1 MNKYVIITDSTSD
14 LPQNIVE
21 DMNIKVIPMAFEIA
35 GKSYM
40 DYPDDRELDTH
51 EFYEM
56 LRNGETAVTSLINT
70 MTFINWFEPFVK
82 EGTDIMYIGF
92 SSAMSGTFNSSVMAA
107 EILVEKYKNS
117 RIICVDSK
125 AASMGEGLLVYYAAS
140 QREKGMDIDELHKWI
155 LDNRSH
161 ICHWVAVDDLNHLKR
176 GGRINPLTATIG
188 TALNIKPII
197 HVDDEGLLVP
207 VANVRGRKKSLH
219 TLVDHMAE
227 TAITPEGQVV
237 FIGHGDNYEE
247 ALQLEKLVREQFKV
261 KDVVIGTIGPVIGSH
276 SGPGTM
282 TIFFFGTKR

>member
-14 LPQNIVE
+14 LPQSIVE
-21 DMNIKVIPMAFEIA
+21 DMDINVIPMAFEIA

-70 MTFINWFEPFVK
+70 MTFIDCFEKFVK
-82 EGTDIMYIGF
+82 EGTDIIYVGF
-92 SSAMSGTFNSSVMAA
+92 SSAMSGTFNASLLAA
-107 EILVEKYKNS
+107 EMLMAKCKDS
-117 RIICVDSK
+117 RIICCDTK
-125 AASMGEGLLVYYAAS
+125 AASMGEGLLVYYAAY
-140 QREKGMDIDELHKWI
+140 QREKGMGIDELHQWI
-155 LDNRSH
+155 LDNRLH
-161 ICHWVAVDDLNHLKR
+161 ICQWVAVDDLNHLKR

-197 HVDDEGLLVP
+197 HVDDEGILVP

-219 TLVDHMAE
+219 ALLDHMAE
-227 TAITPEGQVV
+227 TAINPEGQVV
-237 FIGHGDNYEE
+237 FIGHGDNYED
-247 ALQLEKLVREQFKV
+247 ALQLEKLVREQFRV